1 MDDER
6 ASKAGYR
13 PNLRFRTD
21 LTTYLARVA
30 ITRLVVFI
38 YFAHFIITVS

>member
-21 LTTYLARVA
+21 LTCASSYHTSGW
-30 ITRLVVFI
+30 FI